1 MVRKIKPQHI
11 EEKKEEKEETEKKIE
26 GKDEKVN
33 SFSIKSA
40 LVILVS
46 SLTGT
51 IVFPV
56 LLLFFGVNMNLS
68 ILLGNTF
75 ITSFGFVWTR
85 FFIDSKRGFCKKF
98 WQQYIIWGITF
109 GLITYFW
116 MFRKKPI

>member
-11 EEKKEEKEETEKKIE
+11 EEKKEEKEETKKKIE

-40 LVILVS
+40 LVILAS
-46 SLTGT
+46 SLIGT

-98 WQQYIIWGITF
+98 WQQYVIWGIAF
-109 GLITYFW
+109 GVITYFW

>member
-1 MVRKIKPQHI
+1 
-11 EEKKEEKEETEKKIE
+11 
-26 GKDEKVN
+26 
-33 SFSIKSA
+33 
-40 LVILVS
+40 
-46 SLTGT
+46 
-51 IVFPV
+51 
-56 LLLFFGVNMNLS
+56 MNFS

>member
-11 EEKKEEKEETEKKIE
+11 EEIKKEEKKETESKE
-26 GKDEKVN
+26 EKVN

-40 LVILVS
+40 LVILAS
-46 SLTGT
+46 SSVGT

-56 LLLFFGVNMNLS
+56 LLLLFGVNMNFS
-68 ILLGNTF
+68 ILLGSTF

-85 FFIDSKRGFCKKF
+85 FFVDSKRGFCKKF